1 MYIPSTYLAIAYFLT
16 YLPIWETYFLQYW
29 LPRWNQILT
38 QLRFIHNWV
47 MTGIQWMVHWRG
59 RWFNVATLYTC
70 NSPDVGCLK
79 LSWEIVRWTYKNPN
93 KLLYYIVC
101 VCVCV
106 LKQTRKSS
114 LQRRRTRGVSQCGLA
129 ISATKYRKAKEEL
142 WKFKYFT
149 MQQYNLWKTPLKET
163 KILPRYH

>member
-70 NSPDVGCLK
+70 NSPGVGCLK

-101 VCVCV
+101 VCVCWS
-106 LKQTRKSS
+106 KQ
-114 LQRRRTRGVSQCGLA
+114 GNPHC
-129 ISATKYRKAKEEL
+129 KEEEQGVCHNVAL
-142 WKFKYFT
+142 PFLLQSIVRQKKNYGNSNISLCNNIIFEK
-149 MQQYNLWKTPLKET
+149 PL
-163 KILPRYH
+163 